1 MNFIMSVLGAAV
13 LVAAGAVLGFWIQVL
28 TTPELPNGMKSCTNC
43 GPTFAQTERFWR
55 GSEHTT
61 THTGRKSQ

>member
-43 GPTFAQTERFWR
+43 GPTFAETARFWR

-61 THTGRKSQ
+61 THTGRKGQ